1 MPMPAMAPPPGMP
14 HSLLRRSELSV
25 PAPHIPSITAEPDA
39 SAAPLER
46 SQWERIALGADV
58 ELHIRRPLTRTQQ
71 KGIDRLVTIAREL
84 LEEERT

>member
-1 MPMPAMAPPPGMP
+1 MLSESPPIFEP
-14 HSLLRRSELSV
+14 SA
-25 PAPHIPSITAEPDA
+25 PAPASDAEPPA
-39 SAAPLER
+39 TTTLER

-84 LEEERT
+84 LEEERS

>member
-1 MPMPAMAPPPGMP
+1 MTRGRLVVHAHFYQPFRVDPFTD
-14 HSLLRRSELSV
+14 R
-25 PAPHIPSITAEPDA
+25 IPDDA

-84 LEEERT
+84 LEEERP

>member
-1 MPMPAMAPPPGMP
+1 MLSESAPMFEPSA
-14 HSLLRRSELSV
+14 
-25 PAPHIPSITAEPDA
+25 PAPASDAEP
-39 SAAPLER
+39 PTTTMLER

-84 LEEERT
+84 LEEERS